1 VNPEQWKMKDDEFE
15 SRFLRSVD
23 ATGSDVKI
31 DIRKRKKV
39 LASSAQTLA
48 EAESKSLA
56 KATAYPTTLH
66 VRPRAEVMGTSMP
79 IPATVV
85 TRG

>member
-1 VNPEQWKMKDDEFE
+1 MENDEFE
-15 SRFLRSVD
+15 SRSLRSVD

-31 DIRKRKKV
+31 HVRKGKKV

-48 EAESKSLA
+48 EAEGKPLA
-56 KATAYPTTLH
+56 KATAYATTLH
-66 VRPRAEVMGTSMP
+66 VRPSVEVIGASMP
-79 IPATVV
+79 IPVTVV